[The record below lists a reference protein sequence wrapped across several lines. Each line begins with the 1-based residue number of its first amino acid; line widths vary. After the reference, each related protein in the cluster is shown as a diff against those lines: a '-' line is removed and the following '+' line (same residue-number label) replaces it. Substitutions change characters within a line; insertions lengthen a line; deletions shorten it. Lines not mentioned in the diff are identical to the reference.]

1 MINSLLDT
9 DLYKLTMM
17 QAVLHNGPA
26 VNVEYKF
33 VNRNSNIDLRPYVE
47 QIEAEVDRL
56 CSLRFTKSELAYLE
70 GLGFFKSE
78 FLEILR
84 IFQLNRDFIQ
94 IESGENNLE
103 ITIKG
108 PWLHTI
114 MFEVPVLA
122 IVSEVYT
129 QANFPK
135 PDYQQGRA
143 RLDSKINEIKNAA
156 LDDRYKLSDF
166 GTRRRF
172 SGAWQREVV
181 EILHTTL
188 PSNFV
193 GTSNVA
199 LAKEFSLKPI
209 GTMAH
214 EYFQAYQ
221 ALGQRLADSQKA
233 ALQSWA
239 NEYRGNLGIALS
251 DIYGID
257 AFLRDFDL
265 YFCKLFDGV
274 RHDSG
279 DPFTWGEKVIA
290 HYDAMRIDTQTKT
303 LVFSDSLTIPK
314 TIELFEYFHDRIK
327 LGFGVGTKL
336 TNDLGYEPLSI
347 VIKMTRCNDQPVA
360 KISDEPGKVICD
372 DPDYLAYLRHVF
384 QLPTDSTK
392 SRKKI

>member
-314 TIELFEYFHDRIK
+314 TIELFEYFHERIK

>member
-26 VNVEYKF
+26 ANVEYRF
-33 VNRNSNIDLRPYVE
+33 VNRNPDIDLRPCRE
-47 QIEAEVDRL
+47 KIEAQIDHL
-56 CSLRFTKSELAYLE
+56 CSLRFTRAELGYLNR
-70 GLGFFKSE
+70 LPFFKSE
-78 FLEILR
+78 FLEFLR

-94 IESGENNLE
+94 IESGEDNLE

-122 IVSEVYT
+122 IVSEVYS
-129 QANFPK
+129 QVNFPE
-135 PDYQQGRA
+135 PDYDKA
-143 RLDSKINEIKNAA
+143 RERLQDKINEIKSAE
-156 LDDRYKLSDF
+156 LDDTYKLSDF

-181 EILHTTL
+181 DILHQSL
-188 PSNFV
+188 PNNFV

-221 ALGQRLADSQKA
+221 ALGQRLVDSQKA

-239 NEYRGNLGIALS
+239 NEYRGDLGVALS
-251 DIYGID
+251 DIYGVD

-279 DPFTWGEKVIA
+279 DAFEWGDKVIA
-290 HYDAMRIDTQTKT
+290 HYESMRIDTKTKT

-314 TIELFEYFHDRIK
+314 TIQLYNYFCKRIK

-384 QLPTDSTK
+384 KLNENV
-392 SRKKI
+392 

>member
-17 QAVLHNGPA
+17 QAVLHNAPA
-26 VNVEYKF
+26 ANVEYRF
-33 VNRNSNIDLRPYVE
+33 VNRQKEIDLRPYKTE
-47 QIEAEVDRL
+47 IEKQIDHL
-56 CSLRFTKSELAYLE
+56 CSLHFTKQELSYLKN
-70 GLGFFKSE
+70 LRFFKSE
-78 FLEILR
+78 FLEFLR
-84 IFQLNRDFIQ
+84 IFQLNRDFI
-94 IESGENNLE
+94 EVSEGEDNLE

-114 MFEVPVLA
+114 MFEVPLLA

-129 QANFPK
+129 SSNY
-135 PDYQQGRA
+135 PDEDFTSA
-143 RLDSKINEIKNAA
+143 REKLATKIATITESD
-156 LDDRYKLSDF
+156 LGVRYKFSDF

-172 SGAWQREVV
+172 SYRWQREVV
-181 EILHTTL
+181 DTL
-188 PSNFV
+188 RQALPNNFV
-193 GTSNVA
+193 GTSNIA
-199 LAKEFSLKPI
+199 LAKSFGIKPI

-221 ALGQRLADSQKA
+221 ALGGRLADSQKA

-239 NEYRGNLGIALS
+239 NEYRGDLGIALS
-251 DIYGID
+251 DIYGLD

-279 DPFTWGEKVIA
+279 DPFVWGDKVLA
-290 HYDAMRIDTQTKT
+290 HYEAMRVDAHTKT

-314 TIELFEYFHDRIK
+314 TIELFNYFNERAN
-327 LGFGVGTKL
+327 LGFGIGTRL
-336 TNDLGYEPLSI
+336 TNDVGHPPLSI
-347 VIKMTRCNDQPVA
+347 VIKMTRCNGQPVA

-372 DPDYLAYLRHVF
+372 DPSFLAYLRHVF
-384 QLPTDSTK
+384 NLPKPEEVGS
-392 SRKKI
+392 

>member
-26 VNVEYKF
+26 ANVEYRF
-33 VNRNSNIDLRPYVE
+33 VNRNKKIDLRPYRL
-47 QIEAEVDRL
+47 QIEEEIDRL
-56 CSLRFTKSELAYLE
+56 CSLRFKRSELSYLE
-70 GLGFFKSE
+70 KLGFFKAE
-78 FLEILR
+78 FLEFLR
-84 IFQLNRDFIQ
+84 IFQLNRDFIT
-94 IESGENNLE
+94 
-103 ITIKG
+103 ITEGDDDLDIVIRG

-114 MFEVPVLA
+114 LFEVPVLA
-122 IVSEVYT
+122 IVSEVYSH
-129 QANFPK
+129 ANY
-135 PDYQQGRA
+135 PDPNYQQGRE
-143 RLDSKINEIKNAA
+143 RLEAKISEIITADLA
-156 LDDRYKLSDF
+156 DTYKLSDF

-172 SGAWQREVV
+172 SAAWQKEVV
-181 EILHTTL
+181 QQLHTSL
-188 PSNFV
+188 PNHFV

-199 LAKEFSLKPI
+199 LAKEFGIKPI

-214 EYFQAYQ
+214 EYFQAHQ

-279 DPFTWGEKVIA
+279 DPFVWGEKVIQ
-290 HYDAMRIDTQTKT
+290 HYEAMNIDPRTKT
-303 LVFSDSLTIPK
+303 LVFSDSLTIAK
-314 TIELFEYFHDRIK
+314 SIQLYQHFFHRVK

-360 KISDEPGKVICD
+360 KISDEPSKVVCD

-384 QLPTDSTK
+384 QLTK
-392 SRKKI
+392 